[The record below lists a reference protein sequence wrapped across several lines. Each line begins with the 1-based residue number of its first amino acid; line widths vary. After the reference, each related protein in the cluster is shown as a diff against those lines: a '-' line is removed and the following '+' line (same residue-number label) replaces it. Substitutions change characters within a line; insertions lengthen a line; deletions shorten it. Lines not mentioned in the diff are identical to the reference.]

1 MRKRARIIYNPT
13 SGKEQFKRELPDALI
28 KLEKAGYET
37 SAYATEKIGDATLEA
52 ERAMHE
58 NYDILIAAGGD
69 GTLNEV
75 VNGIAEKPNRPK
87 LGVIP
92 MGTVNDFGRALH
104 IPNDIM
110 GALDVIIEGHSTKVD
125 IGKMNNRYFINL
137 AAGGQLTQVSYETP
151 SKLKSIVGPFAYYI
165 KGFEMLPQMK
175 AVDLRIEYDGNVF
188 QGEALLFFLGLTNS
202 MAGFEKLVPDAK
214 LDDGYFTLII
224 VEKSNLAELGHIMT
238 LASRGEHTKHPKVI
252 YEKAKAIN
260 ISSFTDL
267 QLNVDGE
274 YGGKLPANFLNLER
288 HIDVFAPNDIVN
300 EELINND
307 HVDDNLIEE

>member
-13 SGKEQFKRELPDALI
+13 SGKELFKRTLPDVLI
-28 KLEKAGYET
+28 KLEKAGFET
-37 SAYATEKIGDATLEA
+37 SAYATEKVGDATTEATRCLEQ
-52 ERAMHE
+52 
-58 NYDILIAAGGD
+58 NYDVLIAAGGD

-75 VNGIAEKPNRPK
+75 INGIAEKANRPS
-87 LGVIP
+87 LGIIP

-104 IPNDIM
+104 LPTDIM
-110 GALDVIIEGHSTKVD
+110 SAIDVIIEGHITRVD
-125 IGKMNNRYFINL
+125 IGKMNSRYFINL

-175 AVDLRIEYDGNVF
+175 AVDIRIEYDDELF
-188 QGEALLFFLGLTNS
+188 QGEALLFLLGLTNS

-224 VEKSNLAELGHIMT
+224 VEKANLAELGHIMT
-238 LASRGEHTKHPKVI
+238 LASRGEHMKHPKVH
-252 YEKAKAIN
+252 YKKAKSIS
-260 ISSFTDL
+260 ISSFTDM

-274 YGGKLPANFLNLER
+274 YGGKLPGNFLNLKQ
-288 HIDVFAPNDIVN
+288 HIEVFTPSDIQN
-300 EELINND
+300 EEI
-307 HVDDNLIEE
+307 VEQ

>member
-13 SGKEQFKRELPDALI
+13 SGKELFKRVLPDALI

-37 SAYATEKIGDATLEA
+37 SAYATEKIGDATFEA
-52 ERAMHE
+52 ERALE
-58 NYDILIAAGGD
+58 NEYDLLIAAGGD

-75 VNGIAEKPNRPK
+75 VNGIAEQPNRP
-87 LGVIP
+87 
-92 MGTVNDFGRALH
+92 
-104 IPNDIM
+104 
-110 GALDVIIEGHSTKVD
+110 KVD

-137 AAGGQLTQVSYETP
+137 AAGGKLTQVSYETP

-175 AVDLRIEYDGNVF
+175 AVDVRIEYDDHIF
-188 QGEALLFFLGLTNS
+188 QGEALLFLLGLTNS

-224 VEKSNLAELGHIMT
+224 VEKANLAELGHIMT

-252 YEKAKAIN
+252 YAKAKSIN
-260 ISSFTDL
+260 ISSFTDM

-274 YGGKLPANFLNLER
+274 YGGKLPANFLNLEQ
-288 HIDVFAPNDIVN
+288 HIEIFTPKDVFN
-300 EELINND
+300 EELLENNTIPD
-307 HVDDNLIEE
+307 ITPDKH

>member
-13 SGKEQFKRELPDALI
+13 SGKEMFKRALPDVLI

-37 SAYATEKIGDATLEA
+37 SAYATERSGDATKEA
-52 ERAMHE
+52 ERALE
-58 NYDILIAAGGD
+58 QEYDLLIVAGGD

-75 VNGIAEKPNRPK
+75 VNGIAEQPNRPK
-87 LGVIP
+87 LGIIP

-104 IPNDIM
+104 LPSNIM
-110 GALDVIIEGHSTKVD
+110 KAVDVIVNGHTTQVD
-125 IGKMNNRYFINL
+125 IGKMNSRYFINL
-137 AAGGQLTQVSYETP
+137 AAGGKLTEVSYETP

-175 AVDLRIEYDGNVF
+175 AVDIRIEYDGEIF
-188 QGEALLFFLGLTNS
+188 QGEALLFLLGLTNS
-202 MAGFEKLVPDAK
+202 MAGFEKLVQDAK

-224 VEKSNLAELGHIMT
+224 VEKANLAELGHIMT

-252 YEKAKAIN
+252 YKKAKSVS
-260 ISSFTDL
+260 ISSFANM

-274 YGGKLPANFLNLER
+274 YGGKLPGNFLNLER
-288 HIDVFAPNDIVN
+288 HIEVFTPNDIHN
-300 EELINND
+300 EELT
-307 HVDDNLIEE
+307 HS

>member
-13 SGKEQFKRELPDALI
+13 SGKEMFKRALPDVLI

-37 SAYATEKIGDATLEA
+37 SAYATERAGDATKEA
-52 ERAMHE
+52 ERALE
-58 NYDILIAAGGD
+58 QEYDLLIVAGGD

-75 VNGIAEKPNRPK
+75 VNGIAEQPNRPK
-87 LGVIP
+87 LGIIP

-104 IPNDIM
+104 LPSNIM
-110 GALDVIIEGHSTKVD
+110 KAVDVIVNGHTTQVD
-125 IGKMNNRYFINL
+125 IGKMNSRYFINL
-137 AAGGQLTQVSYETP
+137 AAGGKLTEVSYETP

-175 AVDLRIEYDGNVF
+175 AVDIRIEYDDEIF
-188 QGEALLFFLGLTNS
+188 QGEALLFLLGLTNS

-224 VEKSNLAELGHIMT
+224 IEKANLAELGHIMT

-252 YEKAKAIN
+252 YKKAKSVS
-260 ISSFTDL
+260 ISSFANM

-274 YGGKLPANFLNLER
+274 YGGKLPGNFLNLER
-288 HIDVFAPNDIVN
+288 HIEVFTPNDIHN
-300 EELINND
+300 EELT
-307 HVDDNLIEE
+307 HS

>member
-13 SGKEQFKRELPDALI
+13 SGKELFKRTLPDVLI
-28 KLEKAGYET
+28 KLEKAGFET
-37 SAYATEKIGDATLEA
+37 SAYATEKVGDATSEA
-52 ERAMHE
+52 ERSLE
-58 NYDILIAAGGD
+58 QDYDVLIAAGGD

-75 VNGIAEKPNRPK
+75 INGIAEQPNRPSI
-87 LGVIP
+87 GIIP

-104 IPNDIM
+104 LPNDIM
-110 GALDVIIEGHSTKVD
+110 SAIDVIIEGHTTRVD
-125 IGKMNNRYFINL
+125 IGKMNSRYFINL

-175 AVDLRIEYDGNVF
+175 AVDIRVEYDNEVF
-188 QGEALLFFLGLTNS
+188 QGEALLFLLGLTNS

-224 VEKSNLAELGHIMT
+224 VEKANLAELGHIMT
-238 LASRGEHTKHPKVI
+238 LASRGEHIKHPKI
-252 YEKAKAIN
+252 HYKKAKSISV
-260 ISSFTDL
+260 SSFVDM

-274 YGGKLPANFLNLER
+274 YGGKLPGNFLNLKQ
-288 HIDVFAPNDIVN
+288 HIEVFTPSDV
-300 EELINND
+300 NND
-307 HVDDNLIEE
+307 EIVEQ

>member
-13 SGKEQFKRELPDALI
+13 SGKEMFKRALPDVLI
-28 KLEKAGYET
+28 KLEKAEYET
-37 SAYATEKIGDATLEA
+37 SAYATERAGDATKEA
-52 ERAMHE
+52 ERALE
-58 NYDILIAAGGD
+58 QEYDLLIVAGGD

-75 VNGIAEKPNRPK
+75 VNGIAEQPNRPK
-87 LGVIP
+87 LGIIP

-104 IPNDIM
+104 LPSNIM
-110 GALDVIIEGHSTKVD
+110 KAVDVIVNGHTTQVD
-125 IGKMNNRYFINL
+125 IGKMNSRYFINL
-137 AAGGQLTQVSYETP
+137 AAGGKLTEVSYETP

-175 AVDLRIEYDGNVF
+175 AVDIRIEYDDEIF
-188 QGEALLFFLGLTNS
+188 QGEALLFLLGLTNS

-224 VEKSNLAELGHIMT
+224 VEKANLAELGHIMT

-252 YEKAKAIN
+252 YKKAKSVS
-260 ISSFTDL
+260 ISSFANM

-274 YGGKLPANFLNLER
+274 YGGKLPGNFLNLER
-288 HIDVFAPNDIVN
+288 HIEVFTPDDIHN
-300 EELINND
+300 EELT
-307 HVDDNLIEE
+307 HS